1 MTEYQIFGVVGIVSL
16 LMIINYIHH
25 VTLVRMIKLD
35 IVVVIKTQVNVNK
48 KLLKYG
54 NQNMM
59 INVTLRMNQGL
70 TNGVNQIVLAKIIN
84 IIRTAILNLLNL
96 IIIY

>member
-70 TNGVNQIVLAKIIN
+70 TNGVNQIVLAKII
-84 IIRTAILNLLNL
+84 IIQTAILNLLNL